1 MAVDYDNNLFTAP
14 YFLMKVGF
22 VQEMNKDFKSAVETY
37 ERIKKDYPKS
47 TEAREIERYIVR
59 ASNQSLA
66 S

>member
-1 MAVDYDNNLFTAP
+1 
-14 YFLMKVGF
+14 MKVGF

-37 ERIKKDYPKS
+37 ERIKKDFPKS

-59 ASNQSLA
+59 ASNQSQA